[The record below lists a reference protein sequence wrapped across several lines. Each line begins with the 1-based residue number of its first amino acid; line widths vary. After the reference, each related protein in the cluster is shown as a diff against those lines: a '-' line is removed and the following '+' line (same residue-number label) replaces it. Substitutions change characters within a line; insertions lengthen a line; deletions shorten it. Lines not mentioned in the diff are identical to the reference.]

1 MPFADCHLENLLVN
15 DRHFFRIA
23 GITFQIESDLPMREA
38 TFSPLFKPFAVDEP
52 GNDTISIRYHFGLP
66 ELNQIDLGEK
76 VGEKIYLSIYQNT
89 KGWIYIATGF
99 DDESNPVQQVA
110 FADPSHSRIEVFF
123 DREDVFEKGN
133 LHTLSFYPNDML
145 LLTRILAD
153 RRGCM
158 FHSSGVILD
167 GKGYLYV
174 GHSGAGK
181 STMVK
186 MLKGSAEILCD
197 DRNIVREEENGFRI
211 HGTWNHGEIPIV
223 SSGSAPL
230 KAIFL
235 LKKETENRIR
245 PVSDNLGLISRLI
258 ACTIKPLSTADWWNK
273 TFSLIESMVQAV
285 PCHSIEFDLSGGIAD
300 VMRSFDPAQ
309 R

>member
-1 MPFADCHLENLLVN
+1 MN
-15 DRHFFRIA
+15 DRYFFKIA
-23 GITFQIESDLPMREA
+23 GITFQIESDLPMPEA
-38 TFSPLFKPFAVDEP
+38 TFSPLFKPFAADRP
-52 GNDTISIRYHFGLP
+52 GNDNILIRYHFGLP
-66 ELNQIDLGEK
+66 DLNQIDLGKK
-76 VGEKIYLSIYQNT
+76 VGEKIYLSIYQNA

-110 FADPSHSRIEVFF
+110 FANPSHSRIEVFF
-123 DREDVFEKGN
+123 ERKDVFEKGN

-167 GKGYLYV
+167 GKGYLFV

-197 DRNIVREEENGFRI
+197 DRNIVREGEDGFRI
-211 HGTWNHGEIPIV
+211 HGTWNHGEIPVV

-235 LKKETENRIR
+235 LKKEAGNRICPLTEN
-245 PVSDNLGLISRLI
+245 LELISRLI

-273 TFSLIESMVQAV
+273 TFSFIERIVRTV
-285 PCHSIEFDLSGGIAD
+285 PCYSIEFNLSGGIAD
-300 VMRSFDPAQ
+300 VMRAFDPAQ